1 MTRAIGI
8 VSAGIW
14 RIPHLD
20 SLLAGT
26 PVRVRGSF
34 GARKGKLTAIAGWG
48 AKPGAERARR
58 LARAHGVPYLALE
71 DGFLRSL
78 GLGVNGAPPLSI
90 VEDDLGIYY
99 DARHA
104 SRLERLIAECG
115 DDAYALQH
123 ARRGIDAI
131 LRHRLSK
138 YNDAPALRL
147 PLATT
152 VSRVLVVDQTAGDV
166 SVSLGGANADTFARM
181 LAAAQ
186 TEHPDAEIW
195 VKTHPDV
202 SSGRKRGY
210 LGGVQAQG
218 RVRVLA
224 DACCPLSLIEQFDH
238 VYVVTSQLGFE
249 ALMLGKPVTCFG
261 MPWYA
266 GWRLTDDRHP
276 GIDAV
281 RRRRA
286 VPRSIEQLF
295 AAAYLQYARYL
306 DPVSGQPGTLF
317 DVIDWLARNREIN
330 EASRGTLYCVGMSM
344 WKRAVIRPFL
354 STPSNR
360 LRFVPRLEAAQLDV
374 LEDDA
379 RLVVWGGRHAELC
392 RVAKS
397 RGVGVTRVEDGF
409 VRSVGLGS
417 DLRGPLSLAVDDE
430 GIYYDPASG
439 SRLERLAHD
448 MNLEVHDRLRAARL
462 REALVRMRISKY
474 NVGVAYRCASA
485 AGDKRRILVPGQV
498 EDDQSILAGSPHTR
512 RNLDLL
518 AAVRETNPDAW
529 IVYKPHPDVVARNR
543 SGGVDV
549 ALSASLA
556 DECVIDANISDC
568 IAEVDEVHTMTS
580 LAGFE
585 ALLRGKVVH
594 CYGGP
599 FYAGWGLTVD
609 HMALPHRTRELTLD
623 ELVYVA
629 LCAYPRYRLP
639 GVRGFCSIEDAIGF
653 LVEQGAGG
661 QVPTGS
667 HRLARQW
674 RKGVQV
680 LRAFVASLS
689 A

>member
-1 MTRAIGI
+1 MTSTIGI
-8 VSAGIW
+8 LSRGIW

-20 SLLAGT
+20 NLLSGK
-26 PVRVRGSF
+26 PVRVRGC
-34 GARKGKLTAIAGWG
+34 ARARQSEISAIAGWG
-48 AKPGAERARR
+48 AKPSAERARR
-58 LARAHGVPYLALE
+58 LARAQGLPYLALE

-99 DARHA
+99 DARGP

-115 DDAYALQH
+115 DDADLLQE

-131 LRHRLSK
+131 VRHRLSK
-138 YNDAPALRL
+138 YNDAPVLHL
-147 PLATT
+147 PPVQIA
-152 VSRVLVVDQTAGDV
+152 SRVLVVDQTAGDV
-166 SVSLGGANADTFARM
+166 SVSLGGADAGTFARM
-181 LAAAQ
+181 LAAARA
-186 TEHPDAEIW
+186 EHPDAEIW

-210 LGGVQAQG
+210 FGGVTEEG

-224 DACCPLSLIEQFDH
+224 KACCPLTLIEQFDH

-249 ALMLGKPVTCFG
+249 ALMLGKRVTCFG
-261 MPWYA
+261 VPWYA
-266 GWRLTDDRHP
+266 GWGLTDDRHS
-276 GIDAV
+276 GIDDV

-286 VPRSIEQLF
+286 VPRTVEQLF
-295 AAAYLQYARYL
+295 AAAYLRYARYL
-306 DPVSGQPGTLF
+306 HPASGRPGTLF
-317 DVIDWLARNREIN
+317 DVIEWLARNREIN
-330 EASRGTLYCVGMSM
+330 ESSRGTLYCIGMSL

-360 LRFVPRLEAAQLDV
+360 LRFVPHFDADRLDA

-379 RLVVWGGRHAELC
+379 RLVVWGGRHADLC
-392 RVAKS
+392 RAAEARGIGVA
-397 RGVGVTRVEDGF
+397 RVEDGF

-417 DLRGPLSLAVDDE
+417 DLRGPLSLAVDDD
-430 GIYYDPASG
+430 GMYFDPASG
-439 SRLERLAHD
+439 SRLERLAQTVELDPH
-448 MNLEVHDRLRAARL
+448 ERLRAVRL
-462 REALVRMRISKY
+462 REALVRMKISKY
-474 NVGVAYRCASA
+474 NVGAAYRCAPEA
-485 AGDKRRILVPGQV
+485 AGRRRILVPGQV
-498 EDDQSILAGSPHTR
+498 EDDQSILAGSPHVR
-512 RNLDLL
+512 RNVDLL
-518 AAVRETNPDAW
+518 AAVREGNRDAW

-543 SGGVDV
+543 SGGVDA
-549 ALSASLA
+549 ALWASLA
-556 DECVIDANISDC
+556 DECVVDANISDC

-609 HMALPHRTRELTLD
+609 HMMLPHRTRRLSLD
-623 ELVYVA
+623 ELVHVA

-639 GVRGFCSIEDAIGF
+639 GVQGFCAVEDAIRS
-653 LVEQGAGG
+653 LAEQGAGRR
-661 QVPTGS
+661 VPTGS
-667 HRLARQW
+667 HRLSRQW
-674 RKGVQV
+674 RKGLQV
-680 LRAFVASLS
+680 LRAFVASRS

>member
-8 VSAGIW
+8 MSPGIW

-20 SLLAGT
+20 SLLSGT
-26 PVRVRGSF
+26 PVRARL
-34 GARKGKLTAIAGWG
+34 GARTGKLAAIAGWG

-58 LARAHGVPYLALE
+58 LARARGLPYLALE

-99 DARHA
+99 DARRP
-104 SRLERLIAECG
+104 SRLERLITDCT
-115 DDAYALQH
+115 DDAAGPQE

-131 LRHRLSK
+131 VRHRLSK

-147 PLATT
+147 PPATARA
-152 VSRVLVVDQTAGDV
+152 RVLVVDQTAGDV
-166 SVSLGGANADTFARM
+166 SVTLGGADADTFARM

-186 TEHPDAEIW
+186 AEHPDAEVW

-210 LGGVQAQG
+210 LGGVRA
-218 RVRVLA
+218 RERLHVLA
-224 DACCPLSLIEQFDH
+224 QACCPLSLIEQFDH

-249 ALMLGKPVTCFG
+249 ALMLGKRVTCFG

-266 GWRLTDDRHP
+266 GWSLTDDRHP
-276 GIDAV
+276 GIDEV

-286 VPRSIEQLF
+286 VPRSVEQLF
-295 AAAYLQYARYL
+295 TAAYLQYARYL
-306 DPVSGQPGTLF
+306 DPASGRRGTLF
-317 DVIDWLARNREIN
+317 DVIEWLARNREIN

-360 LRFVPRLEAAQLDV
+360 LRFVPGLETAQLDK
-374 LEDDA
+374 LERDA
-379 RLVVWGGRHAELC
+379 KLVVWGGRHAQLC
-392 RVAKS
+392 REAKA
-397 RGVGVTRVEDGF
+397 RGIGVSRVEDGF

-417 DLRGPLSLAVDDE
+417 DLRGPLSLAVDDD

-439 SRLERLAHD
+439 SRFERLAH
-448 MNLEVHDRLRAARL
+448 EVRLDPHQRSRAAWL

-474 NVGVAYRCASA
+474 NVGVAYRCANAA
-485 AGDKRRILVPGQV
+485 AGRRRILVPGQV
-498 EDDQSILAGSPHTR
+498 EDDQSILAGSPHVR

-518 AAVRETNPDAW
+518 AMVRAANPDAW

-543 SGGVDV
+543 SGGVDA

-556 DECVIDANISDC
+556 DECVVDANISDC

-585 ALLRGKVVH
+585 ALLRDKTVH

-609 HMALPHRTRELTLD
+609 HMALPHRTRVLTLD

-639 GVRGFCSIEDAIGF
+639 GVRGFCSIEDAIRL
-653 LVEQGAGG
+653 LVAQGAGARA
-661 QVPTGS
+661 PAGS

-674 RKGVQV
+674 RKGLHV
-680 LRAFVASLS
+680 LRAFVASRS
-689 A
+689 T